1 MSPPVLQGEAV
12 CHSASPTRG
21 FFHRAPFSRPS
32 SPRSAPARTSSSKMS
47 PSSPKTI
54 FPYQTAAPQQDSPP
68 KSQRRLSFSGI
79 FRSASRESNQQ
90 PSSSPVSIKLFT
102 RNRRDKARG
111 TVCVRISDE
120 CSSLP
125 GSLQGHVTDVSPAS
139 SLSDNHL
146 NSGRFCS
153 VVLLV

>member
-1 MSPPVLQGEAV
+1 MNSLTSRVHIKDLGVFVMPFLEGDPGRAEKDGSRKGEAV

-68 KSQRRLSFSGI
+68 KSQR
-79 FRSASRESNQQ
+79 
-90 PSSSPVSIKLFT
+90 
-102 RNRRDKARG
+102 
-111 TVCVRISDE
+111 
-120 CSSLP
+120 
-125 GSLQGHVTDVSPAS
+125 
-139 SLSDNHL
+139 
-146 NSGRFCS
+146 
-153 VVLLV
+153 